1 MDILKLENQVC
12 FPVYA
17 LSRHIT
23 SLYRPHL
30 EKMGLTYPQYLV
42 MLVLWEHHQVTVK
55 ELGKKLWL
63 DSGTLTP
70 LLKRLIENGLVTK
83 NRSGVDERLV
93 DITITE
99 KGKALKEQALLLPYT
114 LIKELETDEEQFL
127 MLKAQI
133 DKLLEVKES
142 KNI

>member
-42 MLVLWEHHQVTVK
+42 MLVLWEHNQVTVK

-83 NRSGVDERLV
+83 NRSELDERLV

-99 KGKALKEQALLLPYT
+99 KGKTLKEQALSLPYT

>member
-99 KGKALKEQALLLPYT
+99 KGKSLKEQALLLPYT

>member
-83 NRSGVDERLV
+83 NRSEVDERLV

-99 KGKALKEQALLLPYT
+99 KGKALKEQALSLPYT

>member
-99 KGKALKEQALLLPYT
+99 KGKDLKEQALLLPYT

-133 DKLLEVKES
+133 DKLLEVKEL